1 MTENVGPRRPD
12 SAVGRGLAILGGMR
26 ADLVTED
33 PSGRHRSIQVA
44 LLMLANA
51 LLAFVGGAALM
62 QIIGGRGSVGAPVSW
77 LLLAGLVFAVVVLV
91 VQRGLVALPVGL
103 RGGWLVAGSVV
114 AALVLALISSLIS
127 VPLGLTAFQSEV
139 QEQVVRTR
147 AERLEVASSQAAGLL
162 DEVAEAQGALASAVA
177 DLQAAQSGET
187 PASWNAR
194 NQLVIRQRA
203 CDEARND
210 VALERLGRLPVERGG
225 SGSVGDG
232 PLAAALN
239 RKVDELCGAALDM
252 AQRAVAEEEQRIAAG
267 DRDLDVSVAEEEVQ
281 FRRTDL
287 EQKRKAYEAARDR
300 RGDVYA
306 PPSSGLG
313 PQLEGLR
320 QLVSGAGNGSGASGI
335 ALVLGVVLGVLL
347 LWLPALLAAGQ
358 RDSGHRD
365 GDRRS
370 DAGAEQ
376 DQQEVGA

>member
-1 MTENVGPRRPD
+1 MTENAGPRRPN
-12 SAVGRGLAILGGMR
+12 SALGRGLAILGGMR
-26 ADLVTED
+26 ADQVDQD
-33 PSGRHRSIQVA
+33 PSSRHHFIQVA
-44 LLMLANA
+44 LLMLASA
-51 LLAFVGGAALM
+51 MLAFLGGAACM
-62 QIIGGRGSVGAPVSW
+62 QMVGGHERVSAPLSW
-77 LLLAGLVFAVVVLV
+77 LLLAGLMSAAVVVM
-91 VQRGLVALPVGL
+91 VQRGLVTLLVGP
-103 RGGWLVAGSVV
+103 RGRRLVAGGLV
-114 AALVLALISSLIS
+114 AAVVLAVMGLGITTSI
-127 VPLGLTAFQSEV
+127 GLTVFRTEV
-139 QEQVVRTR
+139 EGQVVRLA
-147 AERLEVASSQAAGLL
+147 AERTQALSQEVDTSLGEVLE
-162 DEVAEAQGALASAVA
+162 AEHALMDAVA
-177 DLQAAQSGET
+177 DLEAAQRGDSS
-187 PASWNAR
+187 ALLDAR
-194 NQLVIRQRA
+194 DQLTSRQAA

-210 VALERLGRLPVERGG
+210 LALERLGMLPVERGG
-225 SGSVGDG
+225 SASAGYG
-232 PLAAALN
+232 PVAAALN

-287 EQKRKAYEAARDR
+287 EQKRKVYEAARDR

-347 LWLPALLAAGQ
+347 LWLPALLVVGQ